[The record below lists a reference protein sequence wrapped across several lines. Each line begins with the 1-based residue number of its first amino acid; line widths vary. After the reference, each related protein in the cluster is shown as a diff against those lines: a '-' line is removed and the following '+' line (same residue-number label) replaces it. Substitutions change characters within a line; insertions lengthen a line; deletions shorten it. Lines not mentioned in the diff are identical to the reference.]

1 MPVPWIL
8 WAIDLHNFSWEP
20 PPINGSPPP
29 STRRPGRSSTN
40 RTSGLEGEGNQHLED
55 GPPTKSK

>member
-55 GPPTKSK
+55 GK